1 MKSHDAAQS
10 AVFSKRAVTASISLT
25 TRRSSDD
32 QFVELFNEQ
41 HPRLVRYIGRL
52 ANDFELGADIA
63 QSAFVR
69 LYQRGSVPDAPGAW
83 LVTVAMNLLR
93 NAKSAEQRRHR
104 LLTVERAERVHADSA
119 PSPDAAV
126 QSEEAKQR
134 VRRVIRE
141 LPEREQRMLLL
152 RAEGYSYREIAL
164 ALDVHEASVGTLIAR
179 AQREFRQRYEEGSH
193 AP

>member
-1 MKSHDAAQS
+1 
-10 AVFSKRAVTASISLT
+10 
-25 TRRSSDD
+25 
-32 QFVELFNEQ
+32 
-41 HPRLVRYIGRL
+41 
-52 ANDFELGADIA
+52 
-63 QSAFVR
+63 
-69 LYQRGSVPDAPGAW
+69 
-83 LVTVAMNLLR
+83 MNLLR